1 MNSTPSSGKVEGLIG
16 EASGR
21 ITGDSG
27 QEATG
32 RARQGLADASR
43 TATETLRDAADIADD
58 VRARGLVRMIAP
70 LEHMPPS
77 VYLAAMLGSI
87 LFSLMLYLTGRRW
100 AGIFVGLWAPT
111 FLNVGMYLKQLQPSR
126 AG

>member
-1 MNSTPSSGKVEGLIG
+1 MSSTPSSGKVEGLME

-27 QEATG
+27 REATG
-32 RARQGLADASR
+32 HARQGLADASR
-43 TATETLRDAADIADD
+43 TAKETLRDAADVQAG
-58 VRARGLVRMIAP
+58 GLVRMFAP
-70 LEHMPPS
+70 LEHMAPS

-111 FLNVGMYLKQLQPSR
+111 FLNLGMYLKQLQPSR